1 MRVLVLGKGGRESA
15 IVWKLSQSS
24 IEKEIYTAPGNP
36 FTAKFGK
43 NININE
49 EDIEGILRFAKEEK
63 IDLVFPGG
71 ETSIVLGVA
80 DRLEEE
86 GIRVFAP
93 RAYTAKLEG
102 SKVWAKEFMKKYAIP
117 TADFE
122 YFDKENFDEAVRFC
136 EASKYPLVIKADGLA
151 GGKGSVIVRNFKE
164 AVKTLEEFLVKS
176 KFGKASEKVVIEKFL
191 RGEEVSLFV
200 ISDGNRW
207 EKLGYVRDF
216 KRLYD
221 NDEGPNTGGMGS
233 VAPIVLDKETESLI
247 DETIVNRTFEGL
259 TKEGLRYRG
268 ILYFGLMIT
277 DGGPFVL
284 EYNVRLGDPE
294 TQALLPIL
302 EGDLLEAVILASEGR
317 YKLGSLR
324 LKENLYSCCVVIA
337 SRGYPEEP
345 ERGKEIFGIKEAE
358 EVSLVFLSGVEE
370 RDGKL
375 YTAGGRVLSVVGLGK
390 SRVEAKSKAYK
401 GVSRISFEGMH
412 YRKDIGFPPTL

>member
-1 MRVLVLGKGGRESA
+1 
-15 IVWKLSQSS
+15 
-24 IEKEIYTAPGNP
+24 
-36 FTAKFGK
+36 
-43 NININE
+43 
-49 EDIEGILRFAKEEK
+49 
-63 IDLVFPGG
+63 
-71 ETSIVLGVA
+71 
-80 DRLEEE
+80 
-86 GIRVFAP
+86 
-93 RAYTAKLEG
+93 
-102 SKVWAKEFMKKYAIP
+102 
-117 TADFE
+117 
-122 YFDKENFDEAVRFC
+122 
-136 EASKYPLVIKADGLA
+136 
-151 GGKGSVIVRNFKE
+151 VRNFKE
-164 AVKTLEEFLVKS
+164 AVKTLEEFLIKS
-176 KFGKASEKVVIEKFL
+176 KFGKSSEKVVIEKFL

-247 DETIVNRTFEGL
+247 DETIINRTFEGL
-259 TKEGLRYRG
+259 AKEGLRYRG

-277 DGGPFVL
+277 DEGPFVL

-302 EGDLLEAVILASEGR
+302 EGDLLEAVISASEGR

-412 YRKDIGFPPTL
+412 YRRDIGFPPTL

>member
-1 MRVLVLGKGGRESA
+1 
-15 IVWKLSQSS
+15 
-24 IEKEIYTAPGNP
+24 
-36 FTAKFGK
+36 
-43 NININE
+43 
-49 EDIEGILRFAKEEK
+49 
-63 IDLVFPGG
+63 
-71 ETSIVLGVA
+71 
-80 DRLEEE
+80 
-86 GIRVFAP
+86 
-93 RAYTAKLEG
+93 
-102 SKVWAKEFMKKYAIP
+102 
-117 TADFE
+117 
-122 YFDKENFDEAVRFC
+122 
-136 EASKYPLVIKADGLA
+136 LVIKADGLA

-176 KFGKASEKVVIEKFL
+176 KFGKSSEKVVIEKFL

-247 DETIVNRTFEGL
+247 DETIINRTFEGL
-259 TKEGLRYRG
+259 AKEGLRYRG

-324 LKENLYSCCVVIA
+324 LKENIYSCCVVIA

-345 ERGKEIFGIKEAE
+345 EMGKEIFGIKEAE
-358 EVSLVFLSGVEE
+358 DVSLVFLSGVEE

-375 YTAGGRVLSVVGLGK
+375 YTAGGRVLSVVGLGR
-390 SRVEAKSKAYK
+390 SRVEAKSRAYK